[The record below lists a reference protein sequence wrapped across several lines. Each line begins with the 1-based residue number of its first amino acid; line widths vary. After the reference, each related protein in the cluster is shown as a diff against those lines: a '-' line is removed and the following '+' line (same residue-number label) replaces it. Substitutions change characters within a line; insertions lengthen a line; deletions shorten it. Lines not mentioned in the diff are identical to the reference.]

1 MGQLFTQPAYIRGG
15 LSTGM
20 AIADKQ
26 RELAKQQGLAS
37 GFTKVINGDNSGW
50 GEAFQADPKAT
61 MDAWN
66 TQQALKQKN
75 LERSFNTT
83 NEYKNAQYLMS
94 LGYPQEKAIEIAYK
108 QNQNPTK
115 ELTPY
120 DRTLQQEE
128 AKNRAEVQQKANAL
142 ESGLPAFEEMAK
154 QLNEVGKDAT
164 YTMPGQAWDWTVRNL
179 GLGATKGAEAR
190 ERYRQIVNNELL
202 PKLRETFGGQL
213 SDAERE
219 SLLSTLGNVDL
230 SAKEREQAV
239 KSFIE
244 SKKRQLDGY
253 KRQLGISTKQETK
266 SNDDPLGIL

>member
-1 MGQLFTQPAYIRGG
+1 MSRLFTEPAYIRGG

-26 RELAKQQGLAS
+26 RELAKQRGLAS
-37 GFTKVINGDNSGW
+37 GFTKVLNGDNTGW
-50 GEAFQADPKAT
+50 QEMANADPVAT
-61 MDAWN
+61 MNAWN

-83 NEYKNAQYLMS
+83 NERKNVEYLMS
-94 LGYPQEKAIEIAYK
+94 LGIPQQKAIDLAYK
-108 QNQNPTK
+108 INQNPTK

-120 DRTLQQEE
+120 ERTLQQEE

-142 ESGLPAFEEMAK
+142 ESGLPAFEEMAN
-154 QLNEVGKDAT
+154 QLNEVGKDST
-164 YTMPGQAWDWTVRNL
+164 YTLGGQGIDWLARQVGITTE
-179 GLGATKGAEAR
+179 GAKAR

-219 SLLSTLGNVDL
+219 SLLATLGNVNL
-230 SAKEREQAV
+230 SPAEREQAV

-244 SKKRQLDGY
+244 SKKRQLEGY
-253 KRQLGISTKQETK
+253 KRQLGQTESQTQKQ
-266 SNDDPLGIL
+266 DDPLGIM